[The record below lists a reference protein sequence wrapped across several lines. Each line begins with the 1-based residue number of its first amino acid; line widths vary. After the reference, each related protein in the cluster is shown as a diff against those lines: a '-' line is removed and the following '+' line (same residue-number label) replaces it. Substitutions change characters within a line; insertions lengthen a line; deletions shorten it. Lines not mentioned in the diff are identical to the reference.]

1 MQAGTEISG
10 SGGGGGTTPNAYCH
24 HQSDFC
30 IKIGTDESHANG
42 GVSIMM
48 DEVTVG
54 RTMVSPEFSWQ
65 TLLEEVRPHLHPF
78 MQILVSCELEPC
90 QVQAVWGNTRIN
102 AECML
107 STCAVLHRV
116 DWMLDYQGMVC
127 LAANQVWWTWEVE
140 DIFNK
145 VKAGNKT
152 ALKDYAKQLH
162 EQIDDLVVK
171 V

>member
-1 MQAGTEISG
+1 
-10 SGGGGGTTPNAYCH
+10 
-24 HQSDFC
+24 
-30 IKIGTDESHANG
+30 
-42 GVSIMM
+42 
-48 DEVTVG
+48 
-54 RTMVSPEFSWQ
+54 MVSPDFNWQ
-65 TLLEEVRPHLHPF
+65 TLLEKVRPHLHPF
-78 MQILVSCELEPC
+78 MQILVSCELELC
-90 QVQAVWGNTRIN
+90 QVQAVWSNARIN

-107 STCAVLHRV
+107 PTCAGLYRV

-140 DIFNK
+140 DVFNK